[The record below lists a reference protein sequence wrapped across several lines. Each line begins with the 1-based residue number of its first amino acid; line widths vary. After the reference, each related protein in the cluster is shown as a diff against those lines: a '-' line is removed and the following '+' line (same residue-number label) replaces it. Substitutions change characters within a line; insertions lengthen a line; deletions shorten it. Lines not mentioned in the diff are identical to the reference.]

1 MTMFDVIFV
10 PLVPLGVLIGLAL
23 VGGMATGLAW
33 WRGLSGWWLRGMA
46 YAVVIA
52 MLANPM
58 IRDTKSADLKD
69 IAVVIVDRSS
79 SNRLGDRPEQVQQ
92 ALDDL
97 LARLGTRQ
105 GVRVRQIALD
115 DGPDNTG
122 TRITQALNK
131 VRAEIPPQQL
141 SSIFVISD
149 GQIHDTDPLGS
160 EVPVH
165 HIITGDPS
173 DFDRQILIKQAPV
186 YAILGEKMEIT
197 LMVQDAGAL
206 PVEQSTVTVTA
217 RVGASDPVEFNV
229 PLGQDV
235 TLQLDPPHAGRTVFE
250 LTVPTLAG
258 EITDQNNRAIAQVNV
273 IRDRLRVLLVSGMP
287 HPGARVWRNLLKS
300 DSSVDLVH
308 FTILRPPGKQDDVPV
323 SELSLIAFPTRE
335 LFLEKIDDFDLII
348 FDRYKRR
355 GILPSAYLQNIVDYV
370 RNGGAALV
378 SAGPDFA
385 SANSISRS
393 PLGDILPAVSNS
405 RIITDS
411 YVPQVSDLGA
421 RHPVTQDLP
430 NYPEWGHWF
439 RQVDLN
445 VTRGQTV
452 MTGAQGKPL
461 LVLDRVD
468 QGRVAMIASDQVW
481 LWYREFEQGG
491 PQQELLRRVSHW
503 LMQEPDLEEDALSA
517 VQQGSD
523 IVITRR
529 SLADQVAPLTLT
541 APSGDTTEILP
552 RPIRPGV
559 FQAQI
564 TATENGIYDLRD
576 DTQAIVFAKGAVSPV
591 EFQSPLATND
601 LLVNWAGNA
610 AGGAVWAQSEFPV
623 LRDIARGRPA
633 SGNGWMG
640 VVRNQ
645 SKSLLDITTKPIL
658 PVWLMLLCAIGA
670 AVGAWLREGRNA

>member
-1 MTMFDVIFV
+1 MTMFDVIFA
-10 PLVPLGVLIGLAL
+10 PLVPLGILIGLA
-23 VGGMATGLAW
+23 VVAAVATALAW
-33 WRGLSGWWLRGMA
+33 WRGLSGWWLRGVA
-46 YAVVIA
+46 YAVVISI
-52 MLANPM
+52 LGNPM
-58 IRDTKSADLKD
+58 IRDVSSADLED
-69 IAVVIVDRSS
+69 IAVVIVDRTS
-79 SNRLGDRPEQVQQ
+79 SNRLGNRPEQVQQ
-92 ALDDL
+92 TLDDL

-105 GVRVRQIALD
+105 GMRVRQIMLD
-115 DGPDNTG
+115 DAPDNTG

-131 VRAEIPPQQL
+131 VRAEIPPRQL

-149 GQIHDTDPLGS
+149 GQIHDTDTLDL

-165 HIITGDPS
+165 HIMTGDPA

-197 LMVQDAGAL
+197 LQVQDAGAL
-206 PVEQSTVTVTA
+206 PSVQPTVMVTA

-235 TLQLDPPHAGRTVFE
+235 TVQLEPPHAGRTVFE

-370 RNGGAALV
+370 RNGGAVLV

-393 PLGDILPAVSNS
+393 PLGDILPVVSNS
-405 RIITDS
+405 RIITDP
-411 YVPQVSDLGA
+411 YVPQVSEFGA

-430 NYPEWGHWF
+430 NNPDWGRWF

-452 MTGAQGKPL
+452 MTGAQDKPL

-468 QGRVAMIASDQVW
+468 QGRVALIASDQVW
-481 LWYREFEQGG
+481 LWYRQFEQGG
-491 PQQELLRRVSHW
+491 PQQELLRRVAHW
-503 LMQEPDLEEDALSA
+503 LMQEPDLEEEALSA

-529 SLADQVAPLTLT
+529 TLADQAPPLTLT
-541 APSGDTTEILP
+541 APSGGTTEIEA
-552 RPIRPGV
+552 RQIRPGV

-564 TATENGIYDLRD
+564 KAPENGIYDLRD
-576 DTQAIVFAKGAVSPV
+576 DTQAIVFAKGAVSPI
-591 EFQSPLATND
+591 EFQTPLATN
-601 LLVNWAGNA
+601 ARIA
-610 AGGAVWAQSEFPV
+610 ALTGQSGGGVIWAQTGVPV
-623 LRDIARGRPA
+623 LRDIDPNRPA

-645 SKSLLDITTKPIL
+645 SKSVLDVSTKPFA

-670 AVGAWLREGRNA
+670 AVAAWLREGRNA

>member
-33 WRGLSGWWLRGMA
+33 WQGLSGWWLRGMA

-58 IRDTKSADLKD
+58 IRDTKSADLED

-105 GVRVRQIALD
+105 GVRVRQITLD

-149 GQIHDTDPLGS
+149 GQIHDTDPFGS

-186 YAILGEKMEIT
+186 YAISGEKMEIT

-206 PVEQSTVTVTA
+206 PVEQSTVKVTA

-430 NYPEWGHWF
+430 NNPEWGRWF

-452 MTGAQGKPL
+452 MTGAQDKPL

-468 QGRVAMIASDQVW
+468 QGRVALIASDQVW
-481 LWYREFEQGG
+481 LWYRQFEQGG
-491 PQQELLRRVSHW
+491 PQQELLRRVAHW
-503 LMQEPDLEEDALSA
+503 LMQEPDIEEEALSA

-529 SLADQVAPLTLT
+529 TLADQAPPLTLT
-541 APSGDTTEILP
+541 APSGGTTEIEA
-552 RPIRPGV
+552 RQIRPGV

-564 TATENGIYDLRD
+564 KAPENGIYDLRD
-576 DTQAIVFAKGAVSPV
+576 DTQAIVFAKGAVSPI
-591 EFQSPLATND
+591 EFQTPLATN
-601 LLVNWAGNA
+601 ARIA
-610 AGGAVWAQSEFPV
+610 ALTGQSGGGVIWAQTGVPV
-623 LRDIARGRPA
+623 LRDIDPNRPA

-645 SKSLLDITTKPIL
+645 SKSVLDVSTKPFA

-670 AVGAWLREGRNA
+670 AVAAWLREGRNA